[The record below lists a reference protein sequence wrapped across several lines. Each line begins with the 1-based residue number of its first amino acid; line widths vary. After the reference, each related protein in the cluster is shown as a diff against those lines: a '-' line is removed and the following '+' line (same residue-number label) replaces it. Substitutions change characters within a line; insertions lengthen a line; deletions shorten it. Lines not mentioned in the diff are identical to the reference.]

1 MAKQALPTAKADT
14 IVVFTA
20 DSRDSIV
27 KAGGSGDWVVSANKA
42 NSCKYIVCCR
52 KPNWSNRKEDIPA
65 RAAFLIGRVAGLLQ
79 RDGIA
84 TPRDQMRYLI
94 QMADFAD
101 LNEPDVWKERVRNP
115 VAYATL
121 NDLQID
127 LRGRK
132 FTPMPAVGA
141 GTAGETPEAKQMTI
155 AEAKNGLAL
164 TFGVKPDDIE
174 IIIRG

>member
-1 MAKQALPTAKADT
+1 MAKDDLA
-14 IVVFTA
+14 IVVFTV
-20 DSRDSIV
+20 DSLDSILRQ
-27 KAGGSGDWVVSANKA
+27 GGSGDWVVSAKKA

-52 KPNWSNRKEDIPA
+52 KPNWSNRKEGIPG
-65 RAAFLIGRVAGLLQ
+65 RAAFLIGRVAGLVE
-79 RDGIA
+79 RAGSE

-94 QMADFAD
+94 QISEYAA
-101 LNEPDVWKERVRNP
+101 LENKPGVWKENVRNP

-121 NDLQID
+121 DELQID
-127 LRGRK
+127 LRGLK
-132 FTPMPAVGA
+132 FKTIPAVGA
-141 GTAGETPEAKQMTI
+141 EAANAVSGAKQMTI